1 MQPKVGV
8 MIPTYK
14 RPDLLRQAV
23 IQWTVQT
30 VKPDVLCIN
39 QNGSE
44 DSYEWVIEDLKPLI
58 NIQWMHVP
66 ASIKQ
71 HYWYA
76 YPLTQLLLDKCD
88 VFLWA
93 DHDDI
98 YYRDHIEK
106 KLQALEGHDFTL
118 SDTCGVLFLK
128 PQDYKY
134 QLPEKFTAHA
144 PGGMSSSVAFNR
156 KFAVALLDD
165 LLKDEQYYY
174 SDNVMA
180 FTTMPKFDK
189 NVTHDVTTVY
199 VSHKGSH
206 SSGHWAESVL
216 GA

>member
-1 MQPKVGV
+1 

-23 IQWTVQT
+23 LQWIVQT

-44 DSYEWVIEDLKPLI
+44 ESYEWVVEDLKPLI
-58 NIQWMHVP
+58 NIRWIHVP
-66 ASIKQ
+66 TSIKQ

-76 YPLTQLLLDKCD
+76 YPLSQLLLDKCD

-106 KLQALEGHDFTL
+106 KLKALAGHDITL
-118 SDTCGVLFLK
+118 SDTCGVLYLK

-134 QLPEKFTAHA
+134 QPPEKFTAHA
-144 PGGMSSSVAFNR
+144 PGGMTSSIAFNR

-165 LLKDEQYYY
+165 LVHDTQHYY

-189 NVTHDVTTVY
+189 NVTQDVTTVY

-206 SSGHWAESVL
+206 SSGHWPEKVL
-216 GA
+216 GE

>member
-23 IQWTVQT
+23 LQWIVQT

-44 DSYEWVIEDLKPLI
+44 ESYEWVIEDLKPLI
-58 NIQWMHVP
+58 NIRWLHVP
-66 ASIKQ
+66 TQIKQ
-71 HYWYA
+71 HHWYA
-76 YPLTQLLLDKCD
+76 HPLAHLIMEHCD
-88 VFLWA
+88 VILWA

-98 YYRDHIEK
+98 YYRDHVEQ
-106 KLQALEGHDFTL
+106 KLKALEGHDVTL

-144 PGGMSSSVAFNR
+144 PGGMSSSVAFTR
-156 KFAVALLDD
+156 KFASALLVD
-165 LLKDEQYYY
+165 LLHDEKFYY
-174 SDNVMA
+174 SDNVLA
-180 FTTMPKFDK
+180 FTTMPRFDK
-189 NVTHDVTTVY
+189 SVTNDVTTVY

-206 SSGHWAESVL
+206 SSGHWAESIL